1 MKENENYK
9 EIWEKVYGF
18 KPVEIDPTIP
28 DLSNDPTVLQRAEE
42 AKKMIESIKNFPP
55 PNWRN
60 RE

>member
-28 DLSNDPTVLQRAEE
+28 DLSNDPTVLRQTEE
-42 AKKMIESIKNFPP
+42 ARKLLEKVKFP
-55 PNWRN
+55 PNWKN
-60 RE
+60 RDRE